1 MKKDEI
7 LLGKLALS
15 ESIGRAELASM
26 LPDAVSDATLK
37 RALQRLV
44 SSGKVEMSGKAR
56 ATRYRLSAASLLLEK
71 VDLNEYY
78 SREADEREVRTEY
91 NLQMIGEILPKV
103 DLYTAGER
111 GHLLALQAQY
121 ARRAAEMPPDARQK
135 ELKRF
140 GIDLSW
146 KSSQIEGNTYTLLE
160 TERLL
165 EEQKTAAGRTRDEA
179 TMLLNHKD
187 ALDDIVQHPDS
198 FRELSMEKIA
208 KIHTH
213 LVKYLGVDNLIRT
226 YGVGITG
233 TNYRPLAS
241 DSRIRSEL
249 EAACRLVNGTACVFS
264 KALLTLALVS
274 YIQPYSDGNKRTARM
289 AANAVMMAHGY
300 CPLSFRT
307 VDSADYKKA
316 MLLFYERNN
325 ISAIKDI
332 FMEQFEDA
340 VKRYF

>member
-1 MKKDEI
+1 MKTDEAI
-7 LLGKLALS
+7 MNKLALC
-15 ESIGRAELASM
+15 EDMGRTELAGM
-26 LPDAVSDATLK
+26 LPEPVSDATVK

-44 SSGKVEMSGKAR
+44 RAGKLQVSGRAR

-71 VDLNEYY
+71 VDLDEYY
-78 SREADEREVRTEY
+78 SRDADEREVRTEY
-91 NLQMIGEILPKV
+91 NLHLIGEILPKV

-111 GHLLALQAQY
+111 KHLRSLQAQY
-121 ARRAAEMPPDARQK
+121 ARRAADMPPDARQK

-165 EEQKTAAGRTRDEA
+165 DEQKTAEGRTRDEA

-187 ALDDIVQHPDS
+187 ALDEIVQHLDS
-198 FRELSMEKIA
+198 FRELGLEQITR
-208 KIHTH
+208 IHTQ

-226 YGVGITG
+226 YGVGIVG
-233 TNYRPLAS
+233 TNYRPPES
-241 DSRIRSEL
+241 DTQIRREL

-264 KALLTLALVS
+264 KALLALALVS
-274 YIQPYSDGNKRTARM
+274 YIQPYSDGNKRTARL
-289 AANAVMMAHGY
+289 AANAVMLAHGH
-300 CPLSFRT
+300 CPLSYRT
-307 VDSADYKKA
+307 VDPVDYKKA

-325 ISAIKDI
+325 LSAIKQI

-340 VKRYF
+340 VKTYS